1 MHKLCFAAAD
11 GLEYIE
17 MLDLIKA
24 AGFEGYFTHPYIA
37 CEVDKMRKVK
47 EHGDS
52 LGLYCE
58 TSHSVMAGC
67 MTIWEDGSD
76 GDQYIETLKGNLDN
90 CAALDIPILIVHIKP
105 DLNGSPC
112 FERGIERL
120 KKLVAYA
127 ADKNIKIAFEN
138 INNEEYLI
146 KTLDVFKEPHVG
158 FCLDVGHE
166 SCNTPGVEFLPQIGD
181 RLFCTHIHDNDGFPE
196 DKVVDHKSDH
206 HKIPFDGSIDFTK
219 VCKDIKDCNFSG
231 TLMLEVSSHEPYD
244 FYKDLTPEQFYGKAF
259 EAAKKLRNL
268 TDGE

>member
-24 AGFEGYFTHPYIA
+24 VGFEGYFTHPYIA
-37 CEVDKMRKVK
+37 CEIDKMRTVK
-47 EHGDS
+47 EHGDT

-67 MTIWEDGSD
+67 TTIWEQGSE
-76 GDQYIETLKGNLDN
+76 GDQYIETLKSNLDN
-90 CAALDIPILIVHIKP
+90 CVALGIPILITHIKP
-105 DLNGSPC
+105 NLDSSPC
-112 FERGIERL
+112 FELGIERL

-127 ADKNIKIAFEN
+127 AEKNVKIAFEN

-181 RLFCTHIHDNDGFPE
+181 RLFCTHIHDNDLVH
-196 DKVVDHKSDH
+196 DDHM
-206 HKIPFDGSIDFTK
+206 IPFDGNIDFERLCRQLKECGYNGCLT
-219 VCKDIKDCNFSG
+219 V
-231 TLMLEVSSHEPYD
+231 EVKYSEY
-244 FYKDLTPEQFYGKAF
+244 YKSKYSKSEFVERAF
-259 EAAKKLRNL
+259 NAAKKLKNIM
-268 TDGE
+268 EQ

>member
-1 MHKLCFAAAD
+1 MHNLCFAAAD
-11 GLEYIE
+11 GLEFIE
-17 MLDLIKA
+17 MLELIKA

-76 GDQYIETLKGNLDN
+76 GDQYIETLKGNIDN
-90 CAALDIPILIVHIKP
+90 CVALDIPILVVHIKP
-105 DLNGSPC
+105 DPKGSPC

-127 ADKNIKIAFEN
+127 AEKNIKIAFEN
-138 INNEEYLI
+138 INNEEYLV

-166 SCNTPGVEFLPQIGD
+166 SCNTPGTEFLPQIGD
-181 RLFCTHIHDNDGFPE
+181 RLFCTHIHDNDLIHDE
-196 DKVVDHKSDH
+196 
-206 HKIPFDGSIDFTK
+206 HKIPFDSYIDFERI
-219 VCKDIKDCNFSG
+219 CRQLKDCGYTGCLTVEVKYSEYYKERFSK
-231 TLMLEVSSHEPYD
+231 EEFVER
-244 FYKDLTPEQFYGKAF
+244 AF
-259 EAAKKLRNL
+259 NAAKKLKSMI
-268 TDGE
+268 EQ